1 MSSRDNC
8 FTVRNNE
15 KGKKMFST
23 KSQLKFVNV
32 NVRVQIVR
40 KRMWIWIRK
49 GKINKKKYI

>member
-32 NVRVQIVR
+32 NIRVQIVR